1 MTMSG
6 QGWIKL
12 NRAIQGHW
20 VWTDAEYLK
29 AWIDL
34 IFLAEHRQKQ
44 AVIGGRVVDLKP
56 GVVYASKSALAS
68 RWGWNWK
75 KVDRFLKLLEE
86 EQMCITN
93 GRIHGTTI
101 TLVNWAKYQL
111 DGRADGGTD
120 GRTDGE
126 QMENKPPIYIT
137 NTNLHTEEQKKKKDS
152 VNTESKEKFK
162 PPTLDEVRAYCEE
175 RNNGIDAEAFVA
187 FYESKG
193 WKVGNAP
200 MKSWRAAVVTWERKR
215 SAEQTAPPERK
226 KSRFRNYEERDID
239 YEALFG
245 GQGC

>member
-44 AVIGGRVVDLKP
+44 AVIGGRVVDLEP
-56 GVVYASKSALAS
+56 GVVYTTKSALS
-68 RWGWNWK
+68 RRWGWDRRK
-75 KVDRFLKLLEE
+75 TDRFLKLLED
-86 EQMCITN
+86 EQMCVTECAKN
-93 GRIHGTTI
+93 GTTI
-101 TLVNWAKYQL
+101 SLVNWAKYQL
-111 DGRADGGTD
+111 GCTTD
-120 GRTDGE
+120 AQRMHNECTTED
-126 QMENKPPIYIT
+126 PIYTT

-152 VNTESKEKFK
+152 VITESKEKFK
-162 PPTLDEVRAYCEE
+162 PPTLDEVKAYCEE

-215 SAEQTAPPERK
+215 SAEQTAPPPK
-226 KSRFRNYEERDID
+226 KSRFRNYEERDVD